1 MKKTLTALIAS
12 TAMML
17 STASLEA
24 AKQNPQAKKAVVK
37 EWTVAIFLNA
47 DNNLDYF
54 GVQDQKEMAKVGSN
68 DYMNIVTLIDRERGP
83 AQINYIEKDNI
94 KKIKDMGELDMG
106 DYKEFVKFV
115 KFVKENYPAKK
126 YCFNIWNHGSGWKD
140 KRKDIVRGVSY
151 DDSSNNHI
159 TTNQLTIALK
169 EANEILGQKIDVLG
183 FDACLMQMAEVLYAC
198 KDYANYMVAS
208 EETEPGDGAPYDEIL
223 KDVKKGMTP
232 ADFADNWVG
241 SYLTS
246 YSELGE
252 NFQATTQSA
261 IDMSKVDKLTDAIN
275 GFAKAVI
282 AGNHAGIVGRA
293 QAWSQHYAYYENID
307 LISLLDSMK
316 TYLKDINDPS
326 LTTAIEKLRAAVKE
340 AVISHGYTDE
350 KLENSNGVAIF
361 LPSGIGATVPKLYK
375 ELAFAKNTMWDEMIE
390 EMGKRAIVDEVIND
404 VKAGKIA
411 SLKKAVAQAKKEP
424 NNAVYRSLLREM
436 NFIYSSENAVP
447 ANKKAE
453 VEKLLN
459 DLKEAV
465 KRK

>member
-1 MKKTLTALIAS
+1 MNKTLTAFLAS
-12 TAMML
+12 TAIMF
-17 STASLEA
+17 STTNLEA
-24 AKQNPQAKKAVVK
+24 AKQNTQVKKTVTK
-37 EWTVAIFLNA
+37 DWTIAIFLNA

-115 KFVKENYPAKK
+115 KFVKENYPAKH

-159 TTNQLTIALK
+159 TTNQLSVALK
-169 EANEILGQKIDVLG
+169 EANQILGQKIDVLG

-198 KDYANYMVAS
+198 KDYAKYMIAS

-261 IDMSKVDKLTDAIN
+261 VDLSKVDKLTDAIN

-316 TYLKDINDPS
+316 TYLKDVKDPG
-326 LTTAIEKLRAAVKE
+326 LTTAIEKLRAAEKE

-350 KLENSNGVAIF
+350 KLENSNGIAIF
-361 LPSGIGATVPKLYK
+361 LPSGIGASVPSLYK
-375 ELAFAKNTMWDEMIE
+375 ELAFAKDTMWDEMIV
-390 EMGKRAIVDEVIND
+390 EMGKRAIIEEVIND
-404 VKAGKIA
+404 VKAGKTA
-411 SLKKAVAQAKKEP
+411 SFKKAVAQAKKEP
-424 NNAVYRSLLREM
+424 TNTIYRSLLREM
-436 NFIYSSENAVP
+436 NYIYASENAVP
-447 ANKKAE
+447 AKNKAE

-459 DLKEAV
+459 DLKAAV
-465 KRK
+465 KR

>member
-1 MKKTLTALIAS
+1 MNKTLTALLAS
-12 TAMML
+12 TAIMF
-17 STASLEA
+17 STANAEA
-24 AKQNPQAKKAVVK
+24 AKQKTQPKKVVTK
-37 EWTVAIFLNA
+37 DWTVAVFLNA

-54 GVQDQKEMAKVGSN
+54 GVLDQKEMAKVGSN

-94 KKIKDMGELDMG
+94 KKLKDMGELDMG

-115 KFVKENYPAKK
+115 KFVKENYPAKH
-126 YCFNIWNHGSGWKD
+126 YCFNFWNHGSGWKD

-159 TTNQLTIALK
+159 TTNQLSIALK
-169 EANEILGQKIDVLG
+169 EANQILGQKIDVLG
-183 FDACLMQMAEVLYAC
+183 FDACLMQMEEVLYAC
-198 KDYANYMVAS
+198 KDYADYMVAS

-261 IDMSKVDKLTDAIN
+261 VDLSKVDKLTDAIN

-282 AGNHAGIVGRA
+282 AGKHAGIVGRA
-293 QAWSQHYAYYENID
+293 QAWAQHYAYNENID

-316 TYLKDINDPS
+316 IYLKEVNDAG
-326 LTTAIEKLRAAVKE
+326 LTTAIEKLRAAHKE
-340 AVISHGYTDE
+340 AVICHGYTDD
-350 KLENSNGVAIF
+350 KLENSHGIAIF
-361 LPSGIGATVPKLYK
+361 LPSAMGANVPKLYR
-375 ELAFAKNTMWDEMIE
+375 ELAFAKDTMWDEMID
-390 EMGKRAIVDEVIND
+390 EMGKRAIIDEVIKD
-404 VKAGKIA
+404 VKAGKTA
-411 SLKKAVAQAKKEP
+411 SFKKAVAEAKKQP

-436 NFIYSSENAVP
+436 NYVYASENAVP
-447 ANKKAE
+447 AKNKAE

-459 DLKEAV
+459 DLKQAV
-465 KRK
+465 KR

>member
-1 MKKTLTALIAS
+1 MNKTLTALIAS
-12 TAMML
+12 TAIMFT
-17 STASLEA
+17 TANLEA
-24 AKQNPQAKKAVVK
+24 AKPNTQAKKAVTK
-37 EWTVAIFLNA
+37 DWTVAVFLNA

-54 GVQDQKEMAKVGSN
+54 GVQDQNEMAKVGSN

-115 KFVKENYPAKK
+115 KFVKDNYPAKK
-126 YCFNIWNHGSGWKD
+126 YCFSIWNHGSGWKN
-140 KRKDIVRGVSY
+140 KEKNIVRGVSY

-159 TTNQLTIALK
+159 TTNQLSVALK
-169 EANEILGQKIDVLG
+169 EANEILGQKIDVLC

-198 KDYANYMVAS
+198 KDYTKYMVAS

-246 YSELGE
+246 YSDMSD
-252 NFQATTQSA
+252 NPQATTQSA
-261 IDMSKVDKLTDAIN
+261 VDMSKVDKLIDAIN

-282 AGNHAGIVGRA
+282 AGKHAGIVGRA
-293 QAWSQHYAYYENID
+293 QAWSQHYAYNENID
-307 LISLLDSMK
+307 LISLFNSMII
-316 TYLKDINDPS
+316 YLKEIKDPG
-326 LTTAIEKLRAAVKE
+326 LTTAIEKVRAAVKE
-340 AVISHGYTDE
+340 AVITNGYTDE
-350 KLENSNGVAIF
+350 GLENSHGVAIF
-361 LPSGIGATVPKLYK
+361 LPSAMGARVPKLYR
-375 ELAFAKNTMWDEMIE
+375 ELAFAKDTMWDEMID
-390 EMGKRAIVDEVIND
+390 EMGKRAIIDEVIKD
-404 VKAGKIA
+404 VKAGKTA
-411 SLKKAVAQAKKEP
+411 SFKKAVAEAKKQP

-436 NFIYSSENAVP
+436 NYVFASENAVP
-447 ANKKAE
+447 AKNKAE

-459 DLKEAV
+459 DLKQAV
-465 KRK
+465 KR